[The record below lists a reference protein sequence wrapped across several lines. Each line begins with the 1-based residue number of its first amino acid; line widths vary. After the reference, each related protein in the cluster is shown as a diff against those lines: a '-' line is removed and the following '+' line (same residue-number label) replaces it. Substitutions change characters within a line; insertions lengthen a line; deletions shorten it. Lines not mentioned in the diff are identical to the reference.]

1 MWISPRSLRFGSI
14 RGKANSISHPRFAG
28 GQMKGAISIV
38 ASKGLVTIPSTLR
51 QKFGIR
57 KGTRVSMIEE
67 GTRIV
72 LQPLTREYIRGL
84 RGSLRSG
91 PSALN
96 YLFESRKHDREL

>member
-1 MWISPRSLRFGSI
+1 
-14 RGKANSISHPRFAG
+14 
-28 GQMKGAISIV
+28 MKSAISIV
-38 ASKGLVTIPSTLR
+38 TSKGLVTIPSTLR

-84 RGSLRSG
+84 RGSLKG
-91 PSALN
+91 EPSALK
-96 YLFESRKHDREL
+96 YLFEGRKHDRML

>member
-1 MWISPRSLRFGSI
+1 
-14 RGKANSISHPRFAG
+14 
-28 GQMKGAISIV
+28 MKGAISIV
-38 ASKGLVTIPSTLR
+38 TSKGLVTIPSTLR

-84 RGSLRSG
+84 RGSVKG
-91 PSALN
+91 EPSALK
-96 YLFESRKHDREL
+96 YLFEGRKHDRKL

>member
-1 MWISPRSLRFGSI
+1 
-14 RGKANSISHPRFAG
+14 
-28 GQMKGAISIV
+28 MKGVISIV
-38 ASKGLVTIPSTLR
+38 TSKGLVTIPSTLR

-57 KGTRVSMIEE
+57 KGTRVSMMED

-84 RGSLRSG
+84 RGSVRRE
-91 PSALN
+91 PSALK

>member
-1 MWISPRSLRFGSI
+1 
-14 RGKANSISHPRFAG
+14 
-28 GQMKGAISIV
+28 V
-38 ASKGLVTIPSTLR
+38 TSKGLVTIPSTLR

-84 RGSLRSG
+84 RGSLKG
-91 PSALN
+91 EPSALK
-96 YLFESRKHDREL
+96 YLFEGRKHDRKL